1 MKAGFLILLFLI
13 PLGIGCYPNAE
24 QIAELQ
30 ERQTALEQKVD
41 KLSEQVESSQAVI
54 TRNVERI
61 ENNQLLLAEEVK
73 TIQKK
78 NITLRRKIDKIAE
91 DTDSAN
97 EKYSANSPNKT
108 YTMAVNSYNQGK
120 YEDAILEYQ
129 KFIDI
134 HPKDKRVPAAYLRQ
148 GLALMNLGRK
158 EEAKFF
164 FSTLIDKYPN
174 SKEATTARDKL
185 KTIQ

>member
-1 MKAGFLILLFLI
+1 MKSGFLILLFL
-13 PLGIGCYPNAE
+13 PLGIGCYPHAD

-30 ERQTALEQKVD
+30 ERQTELEQKMD
-41 KLSEQVESSQAVI
+41 KLSEHVESALTVI
-54 TRNVERI
+54 TRDIERL
-61 ENNQLLLAEEVK
+61 ENNQFLLAGEIE

-78 NITLRRKIDKIAE
+78 NITLRRKIEKVTG
-91 DTDSAN
+91 DTDNPNGKNSNKA
-97 EKYSANSPNKT
+97 SPNET

-129 KFIDI
+129 KFIDTN
-134 HPKDKRVPAAYLRQ
+134 PKDKRVPAAYLKQ

-164 FSTLIDKYPN
+164 FNTLLAKYPS
-174 SKEATTARDKL
+174 SKEAKIARDKL
-185 KTIQ
+185 RTIQ